1 MVYEMRTELKYEVRR
16 AKENE
21 WEDAMAL
28 AWRTFMRFE
37 ACDYIQ
43 EGIDN
48 FSNFISDNGLHR
60 MFMIG
65 EYHLWVAVADDKIIG
80 MISLRSKC
88 HVSLLF
94 VDAAYHKQGIATALM
109 ETLWEYMREKDEY
122 VCTVNASPY
131 AVGFYHKLGF
141 KDRAGEQEDEGIRY
155 TPMKKLIW

>member
-1 MVYEMRTELKYEVRR
+1 MKNELKYTVRR
-16 AKENE
+16 AETHE

-37 ACDYIQ
+37 ACDYTQ

-48 FSNFISDNGLHR
+48 FSNFISDNGLHK

-65 EYHLWVAVADDKIIG
+65 AYHLWVAVADGKIVG

-94 VDAAYHKQGIATALM
+94 VDAAYHRQGIATALM
-109 ETLWEYMREKDEY
+109 ETLWEYMRDTDEY

-131 AVGFYHKLGF
+131 AVGFYHRLGF
-141 KDRAGEQEDEGIRY
+141 IDRDKEQIDDGIRY